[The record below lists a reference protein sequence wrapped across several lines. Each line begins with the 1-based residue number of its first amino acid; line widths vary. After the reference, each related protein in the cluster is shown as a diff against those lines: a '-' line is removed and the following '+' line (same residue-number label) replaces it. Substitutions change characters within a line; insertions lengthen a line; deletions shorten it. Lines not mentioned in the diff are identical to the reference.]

1 MGLLVPPGD
10 SCALASAI
18 LELLRDPKRAETMG
32 RAGRERARE
41 LFSLEDMVTAV
52 EETYLRLLEGET
64 PSRRV

>member
-1 MGLLVPPGD
+1 
-10 SCALASAI
+10 
-18 LELLRDPKRAETMG
+18 MG